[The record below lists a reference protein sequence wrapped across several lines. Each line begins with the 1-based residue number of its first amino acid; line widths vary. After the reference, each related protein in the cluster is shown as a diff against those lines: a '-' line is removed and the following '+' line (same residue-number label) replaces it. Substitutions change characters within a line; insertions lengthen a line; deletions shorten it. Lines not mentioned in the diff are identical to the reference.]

1 MELNRWLPMI
11 LLIKLIELSRL
22 LQSDLI
28 VAKDGSSNFTTVN
41 EAIASAPE
49 NNAKRFV
56 IYVKKGIQR
65 SYTYQEEEKRLN
77 HHWRR

>member
-1 MELNRWLPMI
+1 MI

-41 EAIASAPE
+41 EAIAAAPE

-56 IYVKKGIQR
+56 IYVKKG
-65 SYTYQEEEKRLN
+65 YTKKLYVS
-77 HHWRR
+77 RRRKKT